1 MTDVF
6 SGQHVKRDA
15 RVHFCNHE
23 LAEGFVLIDR
33 PWQEDITFD
42 TAMVLT
48 TSETQQQFVPVVRIK
63 RLSWIARR
71 FLWWPFGR
79 RQQLQVRRISNG

>member
-1 MTDVF
+1 MIDIF
-6 SGQHVKRDA
+6 SGEHVKRDA
-15 RVHFCNHE
+15 QVYVCNHD
-23 LAEGFVLIDR
+23 LAAGFVLIDR

-48 TSETQQQFVPVVRIK
+48 TSETKQRFVPVVRVR
-63 RLSWIARR
+63 RLGWLSRR

-79 RQQLQVRRISNG
+79 RQQLQVRKISNG